1 MKYSFKQIPII
12 EYLDETRKTDISL
25 LPSDP
30 LQRFQARSLSEII
43 NAGIQPLQNLS
54 VLKIVGAEKRD
65 DWLKNFLTKGLSAF
79 EDTLKQ
85 TSGKYCV
92 GDNISIADLCLV
104 PQYEAA
110 IRFKIDVTGFNLINK
125 INSELSKLPEY
136 KISHPFSQPDC
147 PLELKF
153 KK

>member
-1 MKYSFKQIPII
+1 M
-12 EYLDETRKTDISL
+12 
-25 LPSDP
+25 PSDP
-30 LQRFQARSLSEII
+30 LKRFQARSLSEII

-65 DWLKNFLTKGLSAF
+65 EWLKNFLNKGLYAF
-79 EDTLKQ
+79 ENTLKQ

-110 IRFKIDVTGFNLINK
+110 VRFNVDVSQFNLINK

-136 KISHPFSQPDC
+136 QTSHPFSQPDC
-147 PLELKF
+147 PEELKF
-153 KK
+153 IK

>member
-92 GDNISIADLCLV
+92 GD
-104 PQYEAA
+104 
-110 IRFKIDVTGFNLINK
+110 DVTFADACLIPQLYSAARFDVSVDPYPRIK
-125 INSELSKLPEY
+125 AVSEALAELPEF
-136 KISHPFSQPDC
+136 KAAHAHNQPDA
-147 PLELKF
+147 EL
-153 KK
+153 